1 MQKLRAILVASVSS
15 VLFFLS
21 GYLAIFAPLPL
32 FNLALVRGQRFALL
46 SASVSVLL
54 LFALQYALYA
64 DGYSS
69 FQLVYYISLCLLA
82 LLGSYGVRQAR
93 YRFFAMLAIS
103 LATLLFLAWAVV
115 MQVSSHGMF
124 YTAWRAELIEIFQVV
139 ARQQSEGAPLG
150 FEASRLASL
159 APQFAG
165 WFADLFPALFFIYTG
180 LVMAINTGLARRMPK
195 LRRSLVSVQSLAQ
208 FRNPDTLIW
217 VLLGAGFAWLFNEHQ
232 LQLAWLRLLSL
243 NLLLGVGAFYAAQ
256 GLGVWTSIL
265 YFLKVRRFF
274 RQVLFVV
281 LIFSLQFALP
291 LLVGVGLADVW
302 WDWRSKMRTALKN

>member
-1 MQKLRAILVASVSS
+1 MQKLRAILAASLTS
-15 VLFFLS
+15 VLCFLS

-32 FNLALVRGQRFALL
+32 LNLALVRGQRFALFAASL
-46 SASVSVLL
+46 SVSLL
-54 LFALQYALYA
+54 LGFQFALNAG
-64 DGYSS
+64 DYSS
-69 FQLVYYISLCLLA
+69 FHVVYYISLCLLA
-82 LLGSYGVRQAR
+82 LLAAHGIRQAR
-93 YRFFAMLAIS
+93 YRFFALLAIS

-115 MQVSSHGMF
+115 MQVSSHGVF
-124 YTAWRAELIEIFQVV
+124 YAEWRAELSAIFQAV

-150 FEASRLASL
+150 LEASRLASL

-165 WFADLFPALFFIYTG
+165 WLADLFPALFFVYTA

-274 RQVLFVV
+274 RQILFVV

-302 WDWRSKMRTALKN
+302 WDWRSKMRAALKN